1 MANFNNL
8 ININKPVIV
17 DFYADWC
24 QPCKMVAP
32 ILEQVKKDLGDKVK
46 IIKINVDK
54 NQAISAKYNIRNI
67 PTLMVFKNGE
77 LKFNQAG
84 VIPAKE
90 IKKIVL
96 SNL

>member
-1 MANFNNL
+1 MANFRDL
-8 ININKPVIV
+8 INIDKPVIV

-24 QPCKMVAP
+24 QPCKMVSP
-32 ILEQVKKDLGDKVK
+32 ILEQVKKELSDKVK

-54 NQAISAKYNIRNI
+54 NQAMSAKYNIRSI
-67 PTLMVFKNGE
+67 PTLMIFKNGL
-77 LKFNQAG
+77 LKYNQAG
-84 VIPAKE
+84 VVPADE

>member
-77 LKFNQAG
+77 LKFHQAG